1 MSATTVTSKGQV
13 TIPKYIREILGI
25 QPGDR
30 VLFFE
35 AEDGR
40 IVVEPETVDV
50 RTLRGLLRHE
60 GPPVSVEEMEEAI
73 ARGASA
79 SVIP

>member
-1 MSATTVTSKGQV
+1 VSATTVTSKGQV